1 MEQKQTMQPVR
12 MVVVI
17 AIGAALYG
25 VGGLISVPVFANT
38 TIKPAMAI
46 LALFAAV
53 YGPVVGFLVG
63 FLGHWLTDLFAGWGV
78 WPTWMLG
85 SGIVGIAIG
94 LFKKLSKDSISIG
107 DLKRGSIALFILLSF
122 LGNFI
127 GYMVSAL
134 LDFLLFAEPMD
145 KVITQQLI
153 IAFSNTVVIAILG
166 TLLLL
171 LVANR
176 NKSRQGLTKDEQA

>member
-1 MEQKQTMQPVR
+1 MSTTKGMNSVK

-25 VGGLISVPVFANT
+25 VGGLIGVPIFANT
-38 TIKPAMAI
+38 MLKPAMAI

-53 YGPVVGFLVG
+53 YGPIIGFLVG

-85 SGIVGIAIG
+85 SGIVGLAIG
-94 LFKKLSKDSISIG
+94 LFVKMSKGCVEKGELPKSAIT
-107 DLKRGSIALFILLSF
+107 LFIILSF

-127 GYMVSAL
+127 GYMVSAI
-134 LDFLLFAEPMD
+134 LDYLFFAEPLD

-153 IAFSNTVVIAILG
+153 IAFTNTVVIAILG
-166 TLLLL
+166 TVLLL
-171 LVANR
+171 LVAKR
-176 NKSRQGLTKDEQA
+176 NKGKQNLTKDTTA

>member
-1 MEQKQTMQPVR
+1 MEQKKGMQPVR
-12 MVVVI
+12 FVVII

-53 YGPVVGFLVG
+53 YGPVIGFFVG

-94 LFKKLSKDSISIG
+94 LFPKMSNYCIDEGKLPRS
-107 DLKRGSIALFILLSF
+107 SIALFILLSF

-127 GYMVSAL
+127 GYMISAL
-134 LDFLLFAEPMD
+134 LDFLFFAEPMD

-153 IAFSNTVVIAILG
+153 IAFSNTIVIAILG

-171 LVANR
+171 LVVRR
-176 NKSRQGLTKDEQA
+176 NKSRQGLTKDEEA

>member
-1 MEQKQTMQPVR
+1 MEQKKGMQPVR
-12 MVVVI
+12 MVVII

-25 VGGLISVPVFANT
+25 IGGLISIPVFANT
-38 TIKPAMAI
+38 TIKPAMAV

-53 YGPVVGFLVG
+53 FGPVIGFLVG

-85 SGIVGIAIG
+85 SGIVGVAIG
-94 LFKKLSKDSISIG
+94 LFGKMSKDCLSKGELPRSAIG
-107 DLKRGSIALFILLSF
+107 LFILLSF

-134 LDFLLFAEPMD
+134 LDFLFFAEPMD

-153 IAFSNTVVIAILG
+153 IAFTNTIVIAILG
-166 TLLLL
+166 TLLLM
-171 LVANR
+171 LVAKR
-176 NKSRQGLTKDEQA
+176 NKNSQNLSRDEQA

>member
-1 MEQKQTMQPVR
+1 MNSVK

-25 VGGLISVPVFANT
+25 VGGLIGVPIFANT
-38 TIKPAMAI
+38 MLKPAMAI

-53 YGPVVGFLVG
+53 YGPIIGFLVG

-85 SGIVGIAIG
+85 SGIVGLAIG
-94 LFKKLSKDSISIG
+94 LFVKMSKGCVEKGELPKSAIT
-107 DLKRGSIALFILLSF
+107 LFIILSF

-127 GYMVSAL
+127 GYMVSAI
-134 LDFLLFAEPMD
+134 LDYLFFAEPLD

-153 IAFSNTVVIAILG
+153 IAFTNTVVIAILG
-166 TLLLL
+166 TVLLL
-171 LVANR
+171 LVAKR
-176 NKSRQGLTKDEQA
+176 NKGKQNLTKDTTA

>member
-1 MEQKQTMQPVR
+1 MGSSKSMQAVR
-12 MVVVI
+12 VVVII

-25 VGGLISVPVFANT
+25 VGGLVSVPVFANT

-53 YGPVVGFLVG
+53 YGPIVGFLVG

-94 LFKKLSKDSISIG
+94 LFGKMSKSCVEKGELPRSAIG
-107 DLKRGSIALFILLSF
+107 LFIVLSF

-127 GYMVSAL
+127 GYMISAL

-166 TLLLL
+166 TLLLM
-171 LVANR
+171 LVVKR
-176 NKSRQGLTKDEQA
+176 NKNNQGLSRDEQA

>member
-1 MEQKQTMQPVR
+1 MEQNKGMQPVR
-12 MVVVI
+12 IVVII

-25 VGGLISVPVFANT
+25 VGGLVSIPVFANT

-53 YGPVVGFLVG
+53 FGPIVGFLVG

-94 LFKKLSKDSISIG
+94 MFPAMSKNCVEKGELPRSSIG
-107 DLKRGSIALFILLSF
+107 LFILLAF

-127 GYMVSAL
+127 GYMISAL
-134 LDFLLFAEPMD
+134 LDFLFFAEPMD

-171 LVANR
+171 LVVKR
-176 NKSRQGLTKDEQA
+176 NKSREGLTRDEEA